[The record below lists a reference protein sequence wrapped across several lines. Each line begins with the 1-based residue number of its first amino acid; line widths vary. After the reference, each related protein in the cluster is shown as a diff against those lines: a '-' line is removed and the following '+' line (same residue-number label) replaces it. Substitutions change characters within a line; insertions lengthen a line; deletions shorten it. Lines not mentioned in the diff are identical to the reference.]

1 MRFKFKMQNIPKI
14 KICGITNLDDAE
26 EAVRLGADSIGF
38 VFYDKSKRG
47 IIPEKAK
54 EITRAL
60 RKTKEKFSKEF
71 LGVNRDIVIAGV
83 FVDEEQEKIETIVND
98 LGIDIV
104 QLSGAEST
112 GYIED
117 LNLDKNSILK
127 AVHIKDEASIEKV
140 YYYKNA
146 GVNILLDTYAGGGVY
161 GGTGLPFDLNLI
173 KNLDLSS
180 VIIAGGIGP
189 DNIKYITETVM
200 PYGFDLSSKIEEFPG
215 KKDYKKMSSF
225 FDNFKGAVYETA

>member
-1 MRFKFKMQNIPKI
+1 MQNIPKI
-14 KICGITNLDDAE
+14 KICGITNLDDAFD
-26 EAVRLGADSIGF
+26 AVKLGADSIGF
-38 VFYDKSKRG
+38 IFYDKSKRG
-47 IIPEKAK
+47 IIPKKAK
-54 EITRAL
+54 EIIGAL
-60 RKTKEKFSKEF
+60 RKTEEKFSKEF
-71 LGVNRDIVIAGV
+71 LSVNRDIVIAGV
-83 FVDEEQEKIETIVND
+83 FVNEEPEKIKAIVND

-117 LNLDKNSILK
+117 LNLDKNRIIK
-127 AVHIKDEASIEKV
+127 AVHMKNEADIEHV

-161 GGTGLPFDLNLI
+161 GGTGLPLNLNLI

-180 VIIAGGIGP
+180 IVIAGGIGP
-189 DNIKYITETVM
+189 DNIKHIIKTVM